1 MLVVHTSI
9 FKESPELFRI
19 LEMLQQK
26 EAYMRAMALEYET
39 NQGDYSFFGNSEYVG
54 YKPYKALLR

>member
-9 FKESPELFRI
+9 FKESPELFRL

-26 EAYMRAMALEYET
+26 EELIHLHLKQLKNDEDWDDALESILQAEHLI
-39 NQGDYSFFGNSEYVG
+39 SV
-54 YKPYKALLR
+54 

>member
-9 FKESPELFRI
+9 FKESPELVRL

-26 EAYMRAMALEYET
+26 EELTHLHLEHLKYDEDWDEALESILQAERVI
-39 NQGDYSFFGNSEYVG
+39 SV
-54 YKPYKALLR
+54 

>member
-9 FKESPELFRI
+9 FKESPELFRL

-26 EAYMRAMALEYET
+26 EELTHLHLEHLKHDEDWDEALESIL
-39 NQGDYSFFGNSEYVG
+39 QADRVISV
-54 YKPYKALLR
+54 

>member
-9 FKESPELFRI
+9 FKESPELFRL

-26 EAYMRAMALEYET
+26 EELTRLHLEHLKYDEDWDEALESILQAERVI
-39 NQGDYSFFGNSEYVG
+39 SV
-54 YKPYKALLR
+54 

>member
-9 FKESPELFRI
+9 FKESPELFRL

-26 EAYMRAMALEYET
+26 EELIHLHLKHLKNDEDWDEALESILQAERVI
-39 NQGDYSFFGNSEYVG
+39 SV
-54 YKPYKALLR
+54 

>member
-9 FKESPELFRI
+9 FKESPELFRL

-26 EAYMRAMALEYET
+26 EELNHLHLEHLMNDEDWDEALESILQAEHVI
-39 NQGDYSFFGNSEYVG
+39 SV
-54 YKPYKALLR
+54 

>member
-9 FKESPELFRI
+9 FKESPELFRL

-26 EAYMRAMALEYET
+26 EKLTHLHLEHLKNDEDWDEVLGSIL
-39 NQGDYSFFGNSEYVG
+39 QAEHVISV
-54 YKPYKALLR
+54 